1 MRYAAN
7 AAFSPSFYIE
17 YFKMKEKAAFLF
29 FITLILFQPVIGK
42 KNDINYLKN
51 GISFSLSNK
60 WKIVSDEPIPESGH
74 YFSAERQ
81 GKNATGL
88 FTLTW
93 LDKEEDPSKTILF
106 QQETMKNSN
115 MYRNPGIEFTAIEN
129 SSFVGTKCKEVHYM
143 TIVKEQKLEGWIW
156 CFNCS
161 GRTIIVFFQT
171 GIEDKK
177 ENLKGFDLIKQT
189 FGCR

>member
-7 AAFSPSFYIE
+7 AAFSSSFNKE
-17 YFKMKEKAAFLF
+17 YLKMNEKAAFVFL
-29 FITLILFQPVIGK
+29 ITLILFQSAFGRK
-42 KNDINYLKN
+42 DDIHYLKN

-74 YFSAERQ
+74 YFSAERA

-88 FTLTW
+88 FTLIRM
-93 LDKEEDPSKTILF
+93 DKEEDPSKIILL
-106 QQETMKNSN
+106 QQETLKNTN

-129 SSFVGTKCKEVHYM
+129 SYFAGNECKKVQYV

-189 FGCR
+189 FGC